1 MAKKKAFI
9 ISKRIIIKLGL
20 LGLNIQMLTC
30 WRGSARSTTTTVV
43 RITYSSRLRCRGREC
58 GDGGRVLV
66 GRVGAVGEAVQV
78 VTRAN
83 ILGVGVRRGHW
94 GQCETR
100 YASVCRVHV
109 ADAVLGLE
117 ARVEAARIEDGA
129 RVGATLHIPDEML
142 RNDAAYVACDR

>member
-30 WRGSARSTTTTVV
+30 WRGSTTTTVV
-43 RITYSSRLRCRGREC
+43 RITYSSCLRCRGREC

-66 GRVGAVGEAVQV
+66 GRVGAVGDAVQE

-83 ILGVGVRRGHW
+83 VLGVGVGRGHW

-100 YASVCRVHV
+100 YGTVGRVHV

-117 ARVEAARIEDGA
+117 ARVEAARIEDCFYT
-129 RVGATLHIPDEML
+129 RSTLHIPDEIL
-142 RNDAAYVACDR
+142 RYDAAYVACDR